1 MMDFAAVLHSHLA
14 AAYPFISIV
23 SHDEQES
30 LGLIEALG
38 LALQRPVLVWAPGPG
53 EPGEASLRERLLL
66 LLTELGDGVGAG
78 AVLVF
83 CDAHPY
89 LAGAETVRL
98 LRLLEPALSATKTTV
113 IFVSAEP
120 VVPRELERDVTVLV
134 QPLPG
139 RMELEAV
146 ARSVF
151 GERPTLERL
160 GAAAVGL
167 TRREAQRAFERA
179 RVVEELDAA
188 RGRTSDAEEQVVGE
202 KRRLL
207 RGRRGAGVL

>member
-53 EPGEASLRERLLL
+53 EPGEAALRERLLL

-98 LRLLEPALSATKTTV
+98 LRLLEPALSATT
-113 IFVSAEP
+113 SAT
-120 VVPRELERDVTVLV
+120 LW
-134 QPLPG
+134 
-139 RMELEAV
+139 
-146 ARSVF
+146 ARN
-151 GERPTLERL
+151 
-160 GAAAVGL
+160 
-167 TRREAQRAFERA
+167 
-179 RVVEELDAA
+179 
-188 RGRTSDAEEQVVGE
+188 
-202 KRRLL
+202 
-207 RGRRGAGVL
+207 

>member
-1 MMDFAAVLHSHLA
+1 M
-14 AAYPFISIV
+14 
-23 SHDEQES
+23 
-30 LGLIEALG
+30 
-38 LALQRPVLVWAPGPG
+38 
-53 EPGEASLRERLLL
+53 
-66 LLTELGDGVGAG
+66 
-78 AVLVF
+78 
-83 CDAHPY
+83 
-89 LAGAETVRL
+89 
-98 LRLLEPALSATKTTV
+98 
-113 IFVSAEP
+113 SAEP

-207 RGRRGAGVL
+207 RGDEALEFCDLRLSLDSVGGLGELKGWLRERREAFGGEAQVFGLPAPRGLLLVGVQGCGKSLAAKAVAGFWGCRCCGST

>member
-78 AVLVF
+78 AVLVW
-83 CDAHPY
+83 
-89 LAGAETVRL
+89 
-98 LRLLEPALSATKTTV
+98 S
-113 IFVSAEP
+113 
-120 VVPRELERDVTVLV
+120 
-134 QPLPG
+134 
-139 RMELEAV
+139 
-146 ARSVF
+146 SVMPI
-151 GERPTLERL
+151 PTLR
-160 GAAAVGL
+160 
-167 TRREAQRAFERA
+167 AQRRF
-179 RVVEELDAA
+179 
-188 RGRTSDAEEQVVGE
+188 GCCGCWS
-202 KRRLL
+202 RRC
-207 RGRRGAGVL
+207 RRRRRR